1 MKSTL
6 NRRNNIIATN
16 TWPVSLMRYGA
27 GIVKW
32 MESELERSRESIEK
46 S

>member
-6 NRRNNIIATN
+6 SRRNKIIAIN

-32 MESELERSRESIEK
+32 MESELERSTERLGK